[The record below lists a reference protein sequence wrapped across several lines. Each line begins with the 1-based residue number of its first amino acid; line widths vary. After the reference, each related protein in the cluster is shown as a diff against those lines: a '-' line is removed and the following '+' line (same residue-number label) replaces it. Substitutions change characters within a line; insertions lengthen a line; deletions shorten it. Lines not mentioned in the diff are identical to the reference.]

1 MGLYVD
7 ITKQLDDFCLRV
19 KFFMEENSA
28 GVLGAPDC
36 GKKILFDCI
45 AGVAQPDDGQII
57 LDGRILFDAEK
68 DIAVS
73 PQKRHIGYL
82 LSGGALFPNMTVRQN
97 ILSGMRLQ
105 TNRAA
110 RLKQLETMYDIFP
123 LRAVEKLYPAQLS
136 NVQKQETALARILAT
151 KPRFLLLDEPFST
164 LDTAQRDTIQFRWQT
179 IAEHLKLPTLWNA
192 NHLEDVYG
200 VCQQLYILDK
210 GRVRRT
216 GTAQEIFE
224 EPDNI
229 AAARLTG
236 CQNIAAA
243 RRIGNY
249 ELEVPSWGVRL
260 TAARPIPNT
269 LHAVGIRSHS
279 FQIVHLDK
287 LENLFPVFCT
297 KMIEEPFTW
306 RILFRFPNQSAEA
319 PALWWRVPK
328 QQKPRQFP
336 KVLGVARQDVLLLC
350 RPRR

>member
-7 ITKQLDDFCLRV
+7 ITKQLGRFSLRV
-19 KFFMEENSA
+19 KFFTEENSEGFL
-28 GVLGAPDC
+28 GVPDC

-45 AGVAQPDDGQII
+45 AGVTQPDDGQII
-57 LDGRILFDAEK
+57 LDGRVLFDAEK
-68 DIAVS
+68 GIAVS

-97 ILSGMRLQ
+97 ILCGMRLQ
-105 TNRAA
+105 SNRAA

-123 LRAVEKLYPAQLS
+123 LRDIEKLYPAQLS
-136 NVQKQETALARILAT
+136 SAQKQETALARILVT
-151 KPRFLLLDEPFST
+151 KPRFLLLDEPFSM
-164 LDTAQRDTIQFRWQT
+164 LDTSQRDAVQFRWQT
-179 IAEHLKLPTLWNA
+179 IAEHLKLPTLWSA
-192 NHLEDVYG
+192 CRLADIYG
-200 VCQQLYILDK
+200 VCRQLYILDK
-210 GRVRRT
+210 GHIKRT
-216 GTAQEIFE
+216 GAPQNIFE

-229 AAARLTG
+229 AAARLTD

-269 LHAVGIRSHS
+269 LHAVGIRADR
-279 FQIVHLDK
+279 FQTNQF
-287 LENLFPVFCT
+287 ENFLPVVCT
-297 KMIEEPFTW
+297 TVIEEPLTQ
-306 RILFRFPNQSAEA
+306 RILFRFPNQAAEA

-328 QQKPRQFP
+328 QQRPRQFP
-336 KVLGVARQDVLLLC
+336 KALGVARQDVLLLC